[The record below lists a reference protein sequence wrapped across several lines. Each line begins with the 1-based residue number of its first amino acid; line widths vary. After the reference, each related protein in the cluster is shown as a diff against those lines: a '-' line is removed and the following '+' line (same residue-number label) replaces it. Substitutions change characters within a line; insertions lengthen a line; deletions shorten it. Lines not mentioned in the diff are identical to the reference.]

1 MTKEPAHLY
10 EFGPFR
16 LEVKERLLLREGE
29 PVPLTPRAFDVL
41 AVLVREHGKLVTK
54 DEFLKEIWP
63 DSFVEETNLPQN
75 VYLLRKALGDEEYTC
90 PKFIETVT
98 RHGYRFIA
106 AVKEVTGGDAELIL
120 HQRTRAEIPIKQEQE
135 EGIREAFVMSPGS
148 LPLSSAPVPRAKIRS
163 VAFVALGLLAM
174 LAALSY
180 FLSRNRNDAGSTPK
194 SVAVLPFKAI
204 GPEEGHL
211 GLGMTDAIITKLSS
225 LRQFTVM
232 PTSAVFKYADGEHDP
247 LVAGNSLGAEA
258 ILDGTVQR
266 AGDGIRVTVRLIK
279 VLDGESLWAET
290 FDAKFTDI
298 FSTQDAISE
307 RVALA
312 MRYRLTAHDRQLL
325 ARQPTNNVEAYEAY
339 VRGIYFWN
347 KRSAE
352 GLRQSIRYFEHAVG
366 KDPDYA
372 SAFAGL
378 SDSYAL
384 VGYLGYNE
392 ILPRREAYE
401 KARETVRRALELDEG
416 LAEAHTALGLV
427 QAYYDG
433 DFAGAEESL
442 RHAVGLNPNYG
453 TAHFRYSLLLLVLGR
468 LDEARRA
475 ATKAQELDPLSAS
488 INTNLGYMLY
498 LHRDFDKAEVSCRK
512 ALETEPDFFTPQYH
526 LGLIF
531 IQKGQHDE
539 AIEVLRKA
547 AQVRTVKYEA
557 LEAIGYALAVSGRKG
572 EALGIISEMER
583 AAVADKDVNF
593 NIAVIHAGLG
603 DFGRAF
609 EYLGKLGGDLG
620 LRVMILR
627 FDPRLEKLRSNGE
640 YARRFSG

>member
-1 MTKEPAHLY
+1 MTKEPSQLY

-16 LEVKERLLLREGE
+16 LEVKERLLLKEGE

-90 PKFIETVT
+90 PKYIETVP

-106 AVKEVTGGDAELIL
+106 AVNEVTGGDAELII
-120 HQRTRAEIPIKQEQE
+120 HQRTRAELPIKQE
-135 EGIREAFVMSPGS
+135 EGVRKAFVMSPGS
-148 LPLSSAPVPRAKIRS
+148 LPLSSAPVSRARIRS
-163 VAFVALGLLAM
+163 IAFLALGLLAM

-180 FLSRNRNDAGSTPK
+180 FLLRNRNDAGSTPK
-194 SVAVLPFKAI
+194 SVAVLPFKSI
-204 GPEEGHL
+204 GAEEDHL

-347 KRSAE
+347 KRTAE
-352 GLRQSIRYFEHAVG
+352 GLRQSIRYFEHAVA

-372 SAFAGL
+372 PAFAGL
-378 SDSYAL
+378 SDCYAL
-384 VGYLGYNE
+384 AGYLGYSE

-427 QAYYDG
+427 QAYYDE

-442 RHAVGLNPNYG
+442 RHAVSLNPNYG

-526 LGLIF
+526 LGLIY
-531 IQKGQHDE
+531 IQKGRHDE
-539 AIEVLRKA
+539 AIKVLRKA
-547 AQVRTVKYEA
+547 AQVRTVRFEA

-572 EALGIISEMER
+572 EALGIISEMEK

-640 YARRFSG
+640 YAQRFSG